1 MTAVF
6 TISASGEHLDA
17 STLALLAEVDLDEM
31 SIRAFSEDLAADS
44 AFDTLSTLDTLDT
57 LDTINKSAPQNLS
70 ADGDTNRYPWTT
82 NGLLEAAKHL
92 SACKQCSTERT
103 VMLSSFET
111 AWQEPLIAPNPG
123 TNTST
128 NTLEAQ
134 TLVDRHIAAALV
146 AFDETVT
153 PAVVAPVAVGK
164 LEKNAA
170 TRPLGFRSGRG
181 KPGAQDSGVDWKA
194 SGFGRAIGLR
204 RNQILVGFASLAL
217 AIPLLLQ
224 LRSTEQFGGVA
235 MKGSD
240 TSVVATAET
249 EAAASEEFAAE
260 TQALAETTEAMAAE
274 TVAAAAPE
282 PVQEAA
288 DNAPATVRVPA
299 AASLNQD
306 ALEPAAQLPAVDS
319 KGALGAETS
328 GQDSGPITETED
340 GVAAIENEFGI
351 TSPVPLSK
359 STPRLTTETVAR
371 PAAGPVTKP
380 AAAAAPSPSLSPSP
394 PAAAPLPDS
403 PIDAAAKA
411 KRQDSPAV
419 GGAITAPASP
429 APKKKATKKTATK
442 KTATTSSKSTAKA
455 APQQPA
461 GVAKPAAP
469 AAAATAAPA
478 AASSV
483 SSLVLDPSVL
493 NLGNLGTDIDPTALV
508 ARFRTAYDQAKPQA
522 SSPTSEVLPPSPA
535 AAAPAASAA
544 AAPAVN
550 PAPAVAVGV
559 ERGFGD
565 SQSSTIAPSS
575 TPSLDRCITALF
587 GPNDRRGVAAATAT
601 VGNRSV
607 LVVRVSASSSTF
619 DVVIEPTTCTELLRL
634 PVPA

>member
-1 MTAVF
+1 MNAVI

-44 AFDTLSTLDTLDT
+44 AFDTLKTLNTSEPE
-57 LDTINKSAPQNLS
+57 NPS
-70 ADGDTNRYPWTT
+70 ADGDAQRYPWTT
-82 NGLLEAAKHL
+82 KGLLEAAKHL
-92 SACKQCSTERT
+92 SACNQCSSERT
-103 VMLSSFET
+103 VMLSIFDT
-111 AWQEPLIAPNPG
+111 AWQEPLIAANPG
-123 TNTST
+123 TITTT
-128 NTLEAQ
+128 NSFDDQ
-134 TLVDRHIAAALV
+134 TVVDRHIAAALA

-153 PAVVAPVAVGK
+153 PAVVAPAAAGK

-170 TRPLGFRSGRG
+170 AGVLGFGSGRG
-181 KPGAQDSGVDWKA
+181 RPGAQDSGVGWKA
-194 SGFGRAIGLR
+194 SGFGRAMGLR

-217 AIPLLLQ
+217 AVPLLLQ

-235 MKGSD
+235 MKSSD

-288 DNAPATVRVPA
+288 DNAPATERVP

-340 GVAAIENEFGI
+340 GVAAIENEFGV
-351 TSPVPLSK
+351 TSPAPLSK

-380 AAAAAPSPSLSPSP
+380 AAAAAPSPSPAPSP
-394 PAAAPLPDS
+394 PAAAPLADS

-411 KRQDSPAV
+411 KRQDSPAA
-419 GGAITAPASP
+419 GDAIAAPVSP
-429 APKKKATKKTATK
+429 APKKKATK

-493 NLGNLGTDIDPTALV
+493 NLGNLGTDIDSTALV
-508 ARFRTAYDQAKPQA
+508 TRFRTAYEQARPQA

-535 AAAPAASAA
+535 APAA

-550 PAPAVAVGV
+550 PAPAVAVGA
-559 ERGFGD
+559 ESAFGD
-565 SQSSTIAPSS
+565 SRSSILAPSS
-575 TPSLDRCITALF
+575 TPSLDRCVTALF
-587 GPNDRRGVAAATAT
+587 GPNDRRVVAAANAT

-619 DVVIEPTTCTELLRL
+619 DVVIEPTTCTELLRV

>member
-44 AFDTLSTLDTLDT
+44 AFDTLNALSTLDTL
-57 LDTINKSAPQNLS
+57 NKSAPQNLS

-153 PAVVAPVAVGK
+153 PAVVAPAAAGK

-170 TRPLGFRSGRG
+170 AGALGFRSGRG
-181 KPGAQDSGVDWKA
+181 KPGAQDSGVGWKA

-217 AIPLLLQ
+217 AVPLLLQ

-235 MKGSD
+235 MKNSD

-260 TQALAETTEAMAAE
+260 TQTLAETTEAMAAE
-274 TVAAAAPE
+274 TAAAAAPE
-282 PVQEAA
+282 PVHEAA

-299 AASLNQD
+299 ASHNQD

-328 GQDSGPITETED
+328 GQDSGPINETED
-340 GVAAIENEFGI
+340 GVAAIENEFGV
-351 TSPVPLSK
+351 TSPAPLSK

-380 AAAAAPSPSLSPSP
+380 VAAAAPLPSLSPSP

-429 APKKKATKKTATK
+429 APKKKATKKTAT
-442 KTATTSSKSTAKA
+442 TSSKSTAKA

-461 GVAKPAAP
+461 GVATPAAP

-508 ARFRTAYDQAKPQA
+508 ARFRNAYDQAKPQA

-535 AAAPAASAA
+535 PAAAAPAAP
-544 AAPAVN
+544 APAVN

-587 GPNDRRGVAAATAT
+587 GPNRRVVAAATAT